1 MNDVAG
7 HGARAPRLPVSGG
20 RAIRLGV
27 LALVL
32 LAGSVY
38 FFAAHTRAAATKS
51 SAAAAV
57 PVLVGKVAKR
67 DLPVA
72 LTSIGTVQPLSVV
85 EVKAR
90 VDGQLQRVA
99 FTEGQDV
106 HAGDLLAEIDPRPFR
121 AQFAQAAAARAK
133 DAAQLANAKADYAR
147 FASLIDSGGIAKQTV
162 DAAAAQV
169 ASLEAALQS
178 DQAAIDTAK
187 LQLEFTR
194 LVAPIDGRVGLRLVN
209 AGSIVHI
216 SDPTGVVIVTQMQP
230 ISVIFSLPQDEL
242 AAVLANASKGKLRVI
257 AYTRDG
263 TRSLAEGVLS
273 VIDSQVDPTNGQ
285 ARMRAIFANPE
296 RALWPGSLVSTRL
309 LVRIDHAVTVVP
321 AQAVMRGQN
330 GEYVYVV
337 KPDNTVELRPL
348 APGASVDGYTAVH
361 SGVTAGEVVVIDGQ
375 ARIAPGTRVDAKT
388 DADAARAAPQEDGA

>member
-7 HGARAPRLPVSGG
+7 HGARAPRLPLSGS

-27 LALVL
+27 LALVVV
-32 LAGSVY
+32 AGAVY

-51 SAAAAV
+51 TTAAAV
-57 PVLVGKVAKR
+57 PVLVGTVTKR

-99 FTEGQDV
+99 FAEGQDV

-121 AQFAQAAAARAK
+121 AQLAQTEAARAK

-147 FASLIDSGGIAKQTV
+147 FASLIDTGGIAKQTV

-178 DQAAIDTAK
+178 DQAAIDSAK

-216 SDPTGVVIVTQMQP
+216 GDPTGVVTVTQMQP

-242 AAVLANASKGKLRVI
+242 AAVLANASKSKLRVI

-296 RALWPGSLVSTRL
+296 RVLWPGSLVSTRL
-309 LVRIDHAVTVVP
+309 LVRVDHAVTVVP

-330 GEYVYVV
+330 GEYIYVV
-337 KPDNTVELRPL
+337 KPDKTVELRPL
-348 APGASVDGYTAVH
+348 ATGQSVDGYTAVH
-361 SGVTAGEVVVIDGQ
+361 SGVAPGEFVVIDGQ

-388 DADAARAAPQEDGA
+388 DPDAGQVARQEDSA

>member
-1 MNDVAG
+1 VVVAG
-7 HGARAPRLPVSGG
+7 A
-20 RAIRLGV
+20 
-27 LALVL
+27 
-32 LAGSVY
+32 VY
-38 FFAAHTRAAATKS
+38 FLAARTRAAATKS
-51 SAAAAV
+51 TTAAAV
-57 PVLVGKVAKR
+57 PVLVGTVTKR

-99 FTEGQDV
+99 FAEGQDV

-121 AQFAQAAAARAK
+121 AQLAQAEAARAK

-147 FASLIDSGGIAKQTV
+147 FASLIDTGGIAKQTV

-178 DQAAIDTAK
+178 DQAAIDSAK

-216 SDPTGVVIVTQMQP
+216 GDPTGVVTVTQMQP

-242 AAVLANASKGKLRVI
+242 AAVLANASKSKLRVI
-257 AYTRDG
+257 VYTRDG

-296 RALWPGSLVSTRL
+296 RVLWPGSLVSTRL
-309 LVRIDHAVTVVP
+309 LVRVDHAVTVVP

-330 GEYVYVV
+330 GEYIYVV
-337 KPDNTVELRPL
+337 KPDKTVELRPV
-348 APGASVDGYTAVH
+348 ATGQSVDGYTAVQ
-361 SGVTAGEVVVIDGQ
+361 SGVAPGEVVVVDGQ
-375 ARIAPGTRVDAKT
+375 ARIAPGTRVDTKT
-388 DADAARAAPQEDGA
+388 DPDARRVARQEDSA